1 MFTLDLET
9 NKAARYEVHGE
20 RINHGYARLLGI
32 PTEKVG
38 GRAGFDKRCKFTAT
52 KSPALGWAKLWFVKR
67 LEPDLYSSLHQCR

>member
-32 PTEKVG
+32 LLLLAGWLLFEPSVGKTHRPTSYSAVTTQKA
-38 GRAGFDKRCKFTAT
+38 RHWAGFF
-52 KSPALGWAKLWFVKR
+52 KSL
-67 LEPDLYSSLHQCR
+67 

>member
-32 PTEKVG
+32 PTAKVG

-52 KSPALGWAKLWFVKR
+52 KSPAPGWVFYWVVTNQLQQ
-67 LEPDLYSSLHQCR
+67 LI